1 MSSRVLK
8 KLGLHKETD
17 IPTIENTSNSEIDV
31 SDKCRSKKKLNKYNL
46 LNADFQ
52 SESDVKEDDDHETTE
67 SVNNSEGIREIK
79 DTKRKKKRRKKK
91 SQKQYNNAKS
101 SEDVEDEFER
111 SIREVN
117 ELFGNPVDSTVNDNC
132 SNETSQVEEIPV
144 LNIQQR
150 YLNPNNEL
158 KRIFGSKVV
167 NTTSEFRKK
176 SRGRSIKPSVI
187 ITPKDTWMP
196 ITKQGISM
204 KLIEKKNN
212 CSYFTFEHSHNYQ
225 NIQKQFLSAVSS
237 STPDDIVRIINDY
250 PYHVDALIQLS
261 ELCKVG
267 EDHAIAAELIE
278 RAIYAL
284 ENAFHPS
291 FGVCRGDCRLNYLR
305 QENRSFYVA
314 VLKHIQFV
322 GQRACYRT
330 ALELSKMLLSL
341 NPVEDPLAIVL
352 SIDYYALRAKE
363 FKWLIDFTD
372 TWNQTRHL
380 VKLPN
385 FKYSIAL
392 AQWSLNNLEEAD
404 KLLKEALTLFP
415 SLLVPLAAKCS
426 LQLNTSISS
435 HSFFTT
441 FAETT
446 ETKPLK
452 CLIALYVERCYHVW
466 KDSAVLSWIE
476 KNAKEVLDMVESQ
489 DPEISNC
496 QTKRMNW
503 FKPTLP
509 VNIKRHLM
517 IYDLTDILLL
527 AGEGLPNVTLHF
539 DPYPP
544 TNSINLYSVPRRAV
558 VGTSRRNGILAS
570 FFQALNPNMHY
581 EGPDEN
587 ELDDL
592 AEEIG
597 EVNQE
602 LRRSLRSI
610 VNSIRDLLT
619 TFDTDGNRRS
629 NSTGE
634 PSREAE
640 ATVDG
645 DADDSE
651 ISETDD
657 PFFLINF
664 TPISF
669 VSDVFT

>member
-8 KLGLHKETD
+8 KLGLHKESD
-17 IPTIENTSNSEIDV
+17 IPALEGTSDQESEV
-31 SDKCRSKKKLNKYNL
+31 SEKYVNKEKHNKYNL
-46 LNADFQ
+46 LNADLQ
-52 SESDVKEDDDHETTE
+52 SESDVKEDDDHETPE
-67 SVNNSEGIREIK
+67 SLNNSEDIREIK
-79 DTKRKKKRRKKK
+79 DTKRKKKKRKKK
-91 SQKQYNNAKS
+91 SHKQYNNTKS

-117 ELFGNPVDSTVNDNC
+117 ELFGHPSDTVVENTTGGVENC
-132 SNETSQVEEIPV
+132 QIEEIPV

-158 KRIFGSKVV
+158 KRMFGSKVV
-167 NTTSEFRKK
+167 NITNDFKKK
-176 SRGRSIKPSVI
+176 SRGRSIKASVI
-187 ITPKDTWMP
+187 VLPKDTWMP
-196 ITKQGISM
+196 ITKQGVSM
-204 KLIEKKNN
+204 KLVEKKNN
-212 CSYFTFEHSHNYQ
+212 CTYFTFEHSHSYQ
-225 NIQKQFLSAVSS
+225 NIQKEFLSAVSS

-278 RAIYAL
+278 RAIYAM
-284 ENAFHPS
+284 ESAFHPS
-291 FGVCRGDCRLNYLR
+291 FSVCRGDCRLNFLR

-372 TWNQTRHL
+372 TWNSTRHL

-385 FKYSIAL
+385 FKYSVAL
-392 AQWSLNNLEEAD
+392 AHWSLNNFEEAD
-404 KLLKEALTLFP
+404 KCLKEAIALFP
-415 SLLVPLAAKCS
+415 SLLVPLVAKCS
-426 LQLNTSISS
+426 MQLDSSISS
-435 HSFFTT
+435 HTFFTV
-441 FAETT
+441 FAEAT

-452 CLIALYVERCYHVW
+452 CLTSLYVERCYHVW
-466 KDSAVLSWIE
+466 KDSAILPWLE
-476 KNAKEVLDMVESQ
+476 KNIKQVLEMVESQ

-544 TNSINLYSVPRRAV
+544 TNSVNLYSVPRRAV
-558 VGTSRRNGILAS
+558 TGTSRRNGILAS

-619 TFDTDGNRRS
+619 SFDSDGNRRS

-634 PSREAE
+634 TSRETEANLEGDAE
-640 ATVDG
+640 DSETS
-645 DADDSE
+645 DADDN
-651 ISETDD
+651 
-657 PFFLINF
+657 NF
-664 TPISF
+664 
-669 VSDVFT
+669 